1 MRSLQQFSG
10 KGWNITAALAVVVLV
25 AYMGFLIIAN
35 YLSQVEL
42 QKGVLEQLRQ
52 DTEKRAIALSYFFS
66 ERTNDLKELTKKR
79 EISAYFENKALGMSM
94 TYGLLASLDA
104 IAEVFE
110 GILEDKTLKGD
121 RIYSQIAFIEKNG
134 EVLVQSGPRESKILA
149 GRSLSQSPAPESR
162 DAQILVESSGNST
175 VILVMIPF
183 FFKGEYYGQILA
195 SITSQTVYE
204 HLVRQR
210 NESPTKFAYVVAT
223 EGRLVLPAEL
233 PAEIRYLDLPDVK
246 RLEAEKIQRLTLA
259 TRSGGQEEVLV
270 SYLPLPN
277 IPCALVRIVTAAE
290 VYGRT
295 PLWQLP
301 VAMVML
307 SLFVLGGMSV
317 AWRINSR
324 NLALRI
330 SLDQEARSRREVEE
344 KNRQLFR
351 EIAER
356 KRAEAALRESEERYR
371 RFFEEDLSGAFI
383 ATPEGRIL
391 ACNPAFA
398 GIFGFSSVAEASQAE
413 FFSLCPDPNDR
424 EVFLNFLQ
432 ERKTLKHHA
441 AEYRRHDGQII
452 HTIENVVGSFDDH
465 GKLIEIKGFIIDNTE
480 QKKLEEQLRHS
491 QKMEAMGTLAGGIAH
506 DFNNILTAVLGNAE
520 MGLLKIPEES
530 RAQNNLKE
538 ILKAGRRARD
548 LVKQILT
555 FSRQERQE
563 PRPLQMTPMVK
574 EVVKL
579 LRGSLSKTIEIRQN
593 IASSAGIV
601 LAGPIQIHQLL
612 MNLCTNAAH
621 AMQKTGGILEVSL
634 ANVDMENSSAY
645 HDFDLKP
652 GPYVELSV
660 GDTGCGMD
668 QAIVERIFD
677 PFFSTKTFG
686 EGSGMGL
693 AVVHGIVRS
702 LDGAIKVETE
712 LGKGSTFRVFL
723 PRIALDVDHETDR
736 VRLTFRDGKD
746 PRILLVDHDT
756 TLLKVGKRMLER
768 FGYRVTTANG
778 GIEALEV
785 FLKNPEEFDLII
797 TDQAMPKMDGME
809 LAKAAIDVR
818 PDIPVVL
825 CAGYCEDID
834 QAKMKDVGIQEF
846 VRKPIV
852 FSELA
857 IIARKLLE
865 QKQSG

>member
-398 GIFGFSSVAEASQAE
+398 GIFGFSSVAEASQVE

-452 HTIENVVGSFDDH
+452 HTIENVVGNFDVH
-465 GKLIEIKGFIIDNTE
+465 GELIEIKGFIIDNTE
-480 QKKLEEQLRHS
+480 QKMLEEQLRHS

-601 LAGPIQIHQLL
+601 LADPIQIHQLL
-612 MNLCTNAAH
+612 MNFCTNAAH

-693 AVVHGIVRS
+693 AVVHGIVKS

>member
-10 KGWNITAALAVVVLV
+10 KGWNITAALAIVVLV
-25 AYMGFLIIAN
+25 AYMGSLIIAN

-42 QKGVLEQLRQ
+42 QKGALEQLRQ
-52 DTEKRAIALSYFFS
+52 DTEKRSIALAYFLS
-66 ERTNDLKELTKKR
+66 ERTNDLKDLTRKR
-79 EISAYFENKALGMSM
+79 EISTFFENKALGMSM

-104 IAEVFE
+104 IVEVFDR
-110 GILEDKTLKGD
+110 ILEDKTLKGD
-121 RIYSQIAFIEKNG
+121 PIYSQIAFLEKSG
-134 EVLVQSGPRESKILA
+134 EVLVQSGLRESGILA
-149 GRSLSQSPAPESR
+149 GGNLSQPPSPESR
-162 DAQILVESSGNST
+162 DAQILVKSSGEST
-175 VILVMIPF
+175 TIIVLISY
-183 FFKGEYYGQILA
+183 FFKGEYCGQIIA
-195 SITSQTVYE
+195 SVSSQTIYE
-204 HLVRQR
+204 HLLRQR
-210 NESPTKFAYVVAT
+210 DESRTKFAYVVTT
-223 EGRLVLPAEL
+223 EGKLVLPAEL
-233 PAEIRYLDLPDVK
+233 PSDLRYSELPDLK
-246 RLEAEKIQRLTLA
+246 RLETEKIQHLTLP
-259 TRSGGQEEVLV
+259 TRGGGQEEVLV

-277 IPCALVRIVTAAE
+277 TRCAFVRIVTAAE

-301 VAMVML
+301 LAMVML
-307 SLFVLGGMSV
+307 SLFVLGGMAV

-330 SLDQEARSRREVEE
+330 SLSEEAKSRREVEE

-398 GIFGFSSVAEASQAE
+398 GIFGFSSVSEATQAE
-413 FFSLCPDPNDR
+413 FFSSCLDPNDR
-424 EVFLNFLQ
+424 EVFLKLLK
-432 ERKTLKHHA
+432 EKKTLKHH
-441 AEYRRHDGQII
+441 EGQYRRQGGQII

-465 GKLIEIKGFIIDNTE
+465 GELIEIKGFIIDNTE

-555 FSRQERQE
+555 FSRQEKQE
-563 PRPLQMTPMVK
+563 PRPLQITPMVK

-579 LRGSLSKTIEIRQN
+579 LRGALPKSLEIRQN
-593 IASSAGIV
+593 ICSSAGIV
-601 LAGPIQIHQLL
+601 LADPIQIHQLL
-612 MNLCTNAAH
+612 MNLCTNAGH
-621 AMQKTGGILEVSL
+621 AMQKTGGVLEVGLS
-634 ANVDMENSSAY
+634 NVDMKRGSVF
-645 HDFDLKP
+645 HDFNLKP

-660 GDTGCGMD
+660 SDTGCGMD

-693 AVVHGIVRS
+693 AVVHGIVKS

-712 LGKGSTFRVFL
+712 LGKGSAFRIFL
-723 PRIALDVDHETDR
+723 PRIALEGDYETDGMK
-736 VRLTFRDGKD
+736 LAFRDGKE
-746 PRILLVDHDT
+746 PRILLVDHDA

-768 FGYRVTTANG
+768 FGYRVTTQNS

-785 FLKNPEEFDLII
+785 FLKDPKEFDLII
-797 TDQAMPKMDGME
+797 TDQAMPEMDGME
-809 LAKAAIDVR
+809 LGQALTNVQ
-818 PDIPVVL
+818 PDIPVIL
-825 CAGYCEDID
+825 CAGYCDEID
-834 QAKMKDVGIQEF
+834 HTRMKDAGIREL
-846 VRKPIV
+846 VKKPVV

-865 QKQSG
+865 VDG